1 MMMQGKK
8 THEQQIRILERKP
21 DTPDAREL
29 DRAMRSGDDTAR
41 RAKGPDDKGPDEKA
55 SRPRG

>member
-1 MMMQGKK
+1 MQGKK

-29 DRAMRSGDDTAR
+29 DQALRSGDDSV
-41 RAKGPDDKGPDEKA
+41 RAAPNEGGHK
-55 SRPRG
+55 PRK